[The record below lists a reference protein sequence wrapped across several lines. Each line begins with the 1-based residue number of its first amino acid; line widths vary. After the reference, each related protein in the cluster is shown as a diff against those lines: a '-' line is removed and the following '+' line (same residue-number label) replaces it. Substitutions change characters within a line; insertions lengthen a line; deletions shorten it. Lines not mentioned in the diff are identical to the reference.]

1 MSSAPVDLASP
12 SMIADP
18 FAEFSRIRE
27 LGPLVDAELPGVGTV
42 RLVTRYE
49 DVKSVL
55 SDTRFVVNVAN
66 VPGGEVEDL
75 TTQSLRARNFPPEYD
90 RYLLASILD
99 ADGAD
104 HTRLRRLVSR
114 AFTVRRIADLRP
126 RVAELTEQLLDRM
139 EAAADGGEADL
150 LAEFAYPLPITV
162 ICELVGIPEAD
173 RSHWRDWSSAMA
185 SPTGEGAGEAMREI
199 VGYCKDLIE
208 RRRGEPADDLTSAL
222 VEAQGNDQL
231 SEDELIT
238 FILALV
244 LAGHETTAN
253 LIANGTFALL
263 THPDQFALLR
273 ENPELA
279 PRATQELLRYCS
291 PILGTK
297 MRYATEDV
305 ELAGELIRKGEAV
318 MAVPAGANHD
328 PRRFPEPGKLDI
340 TRESD
345 GPRETH
351 VAFSHGIH
359 YCLGAALA
367 RQEGEVAFAALTRRY
382 PGLRLAVA
390 PEDVER
396 PDIPTVWR
404 LTALPVRLR

>member
-12 SMIADP
+12 AMNADP
-18 FAEFSRIRE
+18 YAEYARIRE
-27 LGPLVDAELPGVGTV
+27 LGPLVDAEMPGMGSV

-49 DVKSVL
+49 DVKAVL
-55 SDTRFVVNVAN
+55 SDTRFVVNPAN
-66 VPGGEVEDL
+66 VPGGEVEDR
-75 TTQSLRARNFPPEYD
+75 TAQALRARNFPPEYD
-90 RYLLASILD
+90 HYLTASILD

-104 HTRLRRLVSR
+104 HTRLRKLVSR

-126 RVAELTEQLLDRM
+126 RVEELTEQLLDQV
-139 EAAADGGEADL
+139 EAFAGDGEVDL
-150 LAEFAYPLPITV
+150 LADFAYPLPITV

-173 RSHWRDWSSAMA
+173 RPQWRVWSSTLS
-185 SPTGEGAGEAMREI
+185 SPTGEGIGECMRDL
-199 VGYCKDLIE
+199 VAYCEDLIE
-208 RRRGEPADDLTSAL
+208 RRRAEPAGDLVSAL
-222 VEAQGNDQL
+222 VEAEGNEQL
-231 SEDELIT
+231 SPTELIT

-244 LAGHETTAN
+244 FAGHETTAN
-253 LIANGTFALL
+253 LIANGTVALL

-273 ENPELA
+273 EKPELA

-297 MRYATEDV
+297 IRYAIEDV
-305 ELAGELIRKGEAV
+305 DLAGELIRKGDAV

-328 PRRFPEPGKLDI
+328 PRRFPEPDTLDI

-359 YCLGAALA
+359 YCLAPRWRARRVKSRSPRSPAATPVSGS
-367 RQEGEVAFAALTRRY
+367 RSHRRTWHV
-382 PGLRLAVA
+382 PTC
-390 PEDVER
+390 R
-396 PDIPTVWR
+396 PSGG
-404 LTALPVRLR
+404 